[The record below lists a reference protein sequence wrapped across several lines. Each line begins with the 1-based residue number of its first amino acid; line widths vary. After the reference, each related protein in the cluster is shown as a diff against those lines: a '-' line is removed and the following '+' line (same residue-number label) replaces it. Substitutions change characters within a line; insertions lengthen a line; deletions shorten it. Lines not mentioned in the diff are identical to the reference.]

1 MCVFMCARST
11 EEGQE
16 VGEGGE
22 PNRTDRV
29 ASSN

>member
-1 MCVFMCARST
+1 MCVFMCARGT

-22 PNRTDRV
+22 PNRTEWLLLIE
-29 ASSN
+29 